1 MALEAFWHKSPSTIW
16 SQLTF
21 RSHPHTSASAEVT
34 YFQHLCFPVL
44 SNLYAVACVLLL
56 LQMLS
61 PPLRVRLGHLIS
73 CGKSLWILCPPMGT
87 KPLLPRKSY
96 SNLSAT
102 QLLGTITSSACEHDN
117 YRCIFLLSLRAW
129 KCVWYTVTA
138 PKIKKCVRVVILY
151 KVWSVT

>member
-44 SNLYAVACVLLL
+44 SHLYAVACVLLL

-61 PPLRVRLGHLIS
+61 PPLRVRTSKFRLGH
-73 CGKSLWILCPPMGT
+73 
-87 KPLLPRKSY
+87 
-96 SNLSAT
+96 
-102 QLLGTITSSACEHDN
+102 
-117 YRCIFLLSLRAW
+117 FLLWEVSLDSL
-129 KCVWYTVTA
+129 
-138 PKIKKCVRVVILY
+138 P
-151 KVWSVT
+151 SNGN